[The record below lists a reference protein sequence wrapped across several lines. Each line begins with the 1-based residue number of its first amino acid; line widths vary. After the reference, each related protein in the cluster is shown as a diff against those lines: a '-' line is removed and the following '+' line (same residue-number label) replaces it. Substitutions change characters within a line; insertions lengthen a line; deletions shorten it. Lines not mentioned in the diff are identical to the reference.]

1 MSPRPLARDPGAP
14 GPALRGREAPRPAR
28 RRLRFAALT
37 VAQRRL
43 ALLIATAS
51 LAAVAGA
58 MVGAGDGG
66 GKPARP
72 EPGRDRPRVRSAR
85 AAVDRLSLS
94 EQVGQTIVFSFEG
107 PVAPAYVR
115 RILREGRG
123 SGVILFGDNVGGR
136 GPLRR
141 LTTALQRAARGSAL
155 IATDQEGGPVRIIPF
170 AGPEAAERDQA
181 DPAAARAA
189 AAGASR
195 DLARLGVNV
204 NLAPVVD
211 VAAAGSSLAGRS
223 FPGAPAA
230 VAALAAAA
238 VRGYGSRGPVAA
250 TAKHFP
256 GLGAADENTDRG
268 PVTVTRSRAALQ
280 AQDLPPFRAAIDAGV
295 PLVMASH
302 ALYPALDGRRIAS
315 QSRRVL
321 GDLLRRQLGFTGA
334 IVTDS
339 IEAQA
344 VLQRSGVATAAVR
357 SIRAGADIVLS
368 TGSGSYRDV
377 YDALLAAAIRSPAF
391 RARVRDAAARVLALK
406 RRMGLP
412 APR

>member
-1 MSPRPLARDPGAP
+1 LTAP
-14 GPALRGREAPRPAR
+14 
-28 RRLRFAALT
+28 
-37 VAQRRL
+37 QRRL
-43 ALLIATAS
+43 LLLIAAAG

-58 MVGAGDGG
+58 VVGAGGG
-66 GKPARP
+66 GGG
-72 EPGRDRPRVRSAR
+72 EPSRSQSGGRQPRAPAR

-107 PVAPAYVR
+107 AVAPAYVR
-115 RILREGRG
+115 SILREGRG
-123 SGVILFGDNVGGR
+123 GGVILFGDNVGGA
-136 GPLRR
+136 GPLRS
-141 LTTALQRAARGSAL
+141 LTTVLQRAANRSAL
-155 IATDQEGGPVRIIPF
+155 IAVDQEGGPVRIIPF
-170 AGPEAAERDQA
+170 AAPAAAQSDQA

-189 AAGASR
+189 AASAAR

-211 VAAAGSSLAGRS
+211 VGTDGGALAGRS

-238 VRGYGSRGPVAA
+238 VRGYGPRGPVAP

-256 GLGAADENTDRG
+256 GLGAAGENTDRA
-268 PVTVTRSRAALQ
+268 PVTISRTSAALQ

-302 ALYPALDGRRIAS
+302 ALYAALDPRRIAS
-315 QSRRVL
+315 QSPRVL
-321 GDLLRRQLGFTGA
+321 RDLLRRRLGFAGA

-344 VLQRSGVATAAVR
+344 VLQRSEVATAAVR

-377 YDALLAAAIRSPAF
+377 YDALLAEAQQSPAF
-391 RARVRDAAARVLALK
+391 RGRVRDAAARVIALK
-406 RRMGLP
+406 RRIGLP
-412 APR
+412 APPSMGP